1 MTRSPCS
8 TRPSLRRAA
17 CWLAAAAFLP
27 LAAAAADD
35 KGKQGGGPMDSVNSV
50 LRDVGDGARRAG
62 QNAAAAAKDVSKSID
77 KAAKDAR
84 DGKK

>member
-17 CWLAAAAFLP
+17 WLVVTLLLP

-62 QNAAAAAKDVSKSID
+62 QNAAEAAKDVSKSID